1 MKYIESKIEGNWIWL
16 RYHTTWRLSWNLLL
30 DVMQVFLDDISEN
43 VQLADY
49 ISVVGDESTP
59 IGTIPMGY
67 LHKAENLKDEKGGIS
82 LAGISRAMEIPIRLT
97 LYNQLN
103 IADLQVQLGNEKI
116 LKEFTDNPRVL
127 DTYLDSIE
135 INGYGRNSKRSGMKL
150 VQQFAGSIENRDA
163 EKHGQVAYN
172 YFQACESLNIEP
184 NFYESEGGSEDSNNV

>member
-49 ISVVGDESTP
+49 IYIAGEESTP

-82 LAGISRAMEIPIRLT
+82 LAGISRVMDMPIRLT

-103 IADLQVQLGNEKI
+103 IADLQVRLENEKI
-116 LKEFTDNPRVL
+116 SKEFADNPRVL

-135 INGYGRNSKRSGMKL
+135 INGYGRNSKRLGMKL
-150 VQQFAGSIENRDA
+150 VQQFAGSVENRNA
-163 EKHGQVAYN
+163 ENHGQIAFE
-172 YFQACESLNIEP
+172 YFDTCESLNIEP
-184 NFYESEGGSEDSNNV
+184 NFYEAK